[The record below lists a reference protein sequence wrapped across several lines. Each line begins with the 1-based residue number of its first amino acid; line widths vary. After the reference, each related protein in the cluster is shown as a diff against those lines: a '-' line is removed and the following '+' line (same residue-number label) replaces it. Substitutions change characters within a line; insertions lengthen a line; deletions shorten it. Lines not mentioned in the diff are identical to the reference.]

1 MVVAEGEQ
9 VVDEGDESGEGEGD
23 EVQEQAPPPPV
34 LPLPRWLQKALGFGS
49 SNLGKAGAIP
59 WSAQALEEGCGGDTP
74 LFSAL
79 SKAHLTLK
87 WVLRRL
93 LRTLIRKNGDGKGGW
108 NRDAGRGGA
117 WVWTPVPGGPMC
129 PAGEQVCTGSLGAL
143 NLLDDPRG
151 IRFGNAHYLV
161 CLTHWVALGWCRQ
174 WRQGKS
180 VYFAPNWPTLLA
192 LPNPIY
198 DPGAQHTCE
207 GLVAGSRGTNK
218 GVAAVVRQPKT
229 TRTPTADPVEAPT
242 ASAAFRAAMGAVQA
256 QGGPGFGEVCV

>member
-1 MVVAEGEQ
+1 
-9 VVDEGDESGEGEGD
+9 
-23 EVQEQAPPPPV
+23 
-34 LPLPRWLQKALGFGS
+34 
-49 SNLGKAGAIP
+49 
-59 WSAQALEEGCGGDTP
+59 
-74 LFSAL
+74 
-79 SKAHLTLK
+79 
-87 WVLRRL
+87 
-93 LRTLIRKNGDGKGGW
+93 
-108 NRDAGRGGA
+108 
-117 WVWTPVPGGPMC
+117 MC
-129 PAGEQVCTGSLGAL
+129 PAAEQVCTGSLGAL

-161 CLTHWVALGWCRQ
+161 CLTDWVALGWCRQ

-198 DPGAQHTCE
+198 DPGAQHTYE

-256 QGGPGFGEVCV
+256 QGSPGFGEVCV